1 MNRTIHRAEI
11 LHFVDNPK
19 TAASVEKSYQH
30 FEDGGL
36 VVLDGTIIDCLP
48 FEIALERHPEAMV
61 QEHPN
66 AILMPGFI
74 DTHIHYPQTQMVAAY
89 GEQLLEW
96 LNTYTFP
103 TEKQFADC
111 DHASKISNLFLDE
124 LLRAGTTTA
133 LVFGTVHPESI
144 DAFFQAAQERNLR
157 MIAGKV
163 MMNRNAPEYLL
174 DTSET
179 GYQQSKELIERWH
192 GVDRL

>member
-11 LHFVDNPK
+11 LHFFENPK
-19 TAASVEKSYQH
+19 TADSVEKSYQY

-103 TEKQFADC
+103 TERQFADSE
-111 DHASKISNLFLDE
+111 HASKISNVFLDE
-124 LLRAGTTTA
+124 LLRA
-133 LVFGTVHPESI
+133 
-144 DAFFQAAQERNLR
+144 
-157 MIAGKV
+157 
-163 MMNRNAPEYLL
+163 
-174 DTSET
+174 
-179 GYQQSKELIERWH
+179 
-192 GVDRL
+192 